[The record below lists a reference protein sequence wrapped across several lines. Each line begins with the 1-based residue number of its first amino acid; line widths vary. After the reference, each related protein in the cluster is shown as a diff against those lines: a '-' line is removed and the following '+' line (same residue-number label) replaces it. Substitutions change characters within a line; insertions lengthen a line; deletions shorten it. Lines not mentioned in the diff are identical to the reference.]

1 MKKVLLT
8 LIIALQTVFV
18 FSQNK
23 ELVPEEIM
31 SNKSLYASSLNNIE
45 WQPGTSYFTWQTPDA
60 IIRGNANTTA
70 IDTILK
76 LNAFNQ
82 ALMSAGKESVKRI
95 PSIDWR
101 DSETMTFTI
110 GNDYYSYKNGQLTLE
125 HNLPETAENG
135 DVAPNSQYIAY
146 TIENNLFISEGK
158 THRTITSDQNK
169 GIVNGQTVH
178 RNEFGINKGTYWSP
192 NATKLA
198 FYRMDETMVTDYP
211 NVDITARVA
220 ELMPSKYPMAGMT
233 SHHVT
238 VGVYDMSSSKI
249 IFLNTGE
256 PKEQYL
262 TNIAWS
268 PDEKYIFIAVLNRD
282 QNHMKFNQYDALT
295 GDFIKTLFEEKN
307 DRYVEPMVPM
317 VFVPGNPNQFI
328 WQSQRDGYNHLYLYD
343 INGKLIKQL
352 TSGNWVVTE
361 MKGFDNPAKGIFY
374 NSTETSPIQEHL
386 YYVDLKSGKRQ
397 RITTERGVHNSRIS
411 SDGKY
416 VITTWNNLE
425 TPPVSTL
432 INIKSKKSREL
443 HRAINPLAQYNL
455 GKMTISTIKAADNT
469 TDLYYRLIKPSDFDS
484 TKKYPV
490 FLYVYGGPHDQLVTD
505 IWMSGGLFLQYMAQQ
520 GYVVFTL
527 DNRGSQNR
535 GFEFESIIH
544 RRVGEIEMADQMKGV
559 EYLMSLPWVDSK
571 RIGVDGWSYGG
582 FMTVN
587 MKLNYPEIFKVASAG
602 GPVCDWKYYEVMYG
616 ERYMD
621 TPEQNPEGYKNS
633 SLIEQAGKLQGK
645 LLIMHGGVDPTV
657 VSQQSLDFVRACI
670 ENKKQ
675 LDYFV
680 YPTHE
685 HNVSGIDRA
694 HMFRKISEYFKEN
707 L

>member
-1 MKKVLLT
+1 MKKILLT
-8 LIIALQTVFV
+8 LLIGFHGFLVL
-18 FSQNK
+18 SQNK
-23 ELVPEEIM
+23 VLVPEEIM
-31 SNKSLYASSLNNIE
+31 TNRSLYATSLNNIQ
-45 WQPGTSYFTWQTPDA
+45 WLPGTSDFTFQIPNA
-60 IIRGNANTTA
+60 VIKGYAGNPRF
-70 IDTILK
+70 DTVIK

-82 ALMSAGKESVKRI
+82 SLTALGKESVKRI
-95 PSIDWR
+95 PLINWR
-101 DSETMTFTI
+101 DAETMVFSI
-110 GNDYYSYKNGQLTLE
+110 GTDYYSYKNGQLTLE
-125 HNLPETAENG
+125 HNLPTTAENG
-135 DVAPNSQYIAY
+135 ELAPNNQYIAY
-146 TIENNLFISEGK
+146 TIENNLFISDGK
-158 THRTITSDQNK
+158 NHRTITNDQNK

-178 RNEFGINKGTYWSP
+178 RNEFGINKGTFWSP
-192 NATKLA
+192 LGNQLA

-220 ELMPSKYPMAGMT
+220 ELQNTKYPMAGMT
-233 SHHVT
+233 SHQVT
-238 VGVYDMSSSKI
+238 VGVYDLATSRT
-249 IFLNTGE
+249 IFLKTGE

-262 TNIAWS
+262 TNVAWS
-268 PDEKYIFIAVLNRD
+268 PDEKYIFIAVINRD

-307 DRYVEPMVPM
+307 DRYVEPLVSM
-317 VFVPGNPNQFI
+317 VFVPGNPDQFI

-374 NSTETSPIQEHL
+374 NSTETSPIQEQL

-397 RITTERGVHNSRIS
+397 KLTTERGVHSPKIS
-411 SDGKY
+411 ADGKHF
-416 VITTWNNLE
+416 ITTWSNLE
-425 TPPVSTL
+425 TPPVTSL
-432 INIKSKKSREL
+432 ITVKTKKSREL
-443 HRAINPLAQYNL
+443 QKTENPLSLYNL

-469 TDLYYRLIKPSDFDS
+469 TDLYYRLIKPAGFDS

-490 FLYVYGGPHDQLVTD
+490 FLYVYGGPHSQLVTES
-505 IWMSGGLFLQYMAQQ
+505 WMSGGLFLQYMAQQ

-527 DNRGSQNR
+527 DNRGTQNR

-559 EYLMSLPWVDSK
+559 DFLMSLPYVDK
-571 RIGVDGWSYGG
+571 NRIGVDGWSYGG
-582 FMTVN
+582 FMSVN

-621 TPEQNPEGYKNS
+621 TPEQNPDGYKKS
-633 SLIEQAGKLQGK
+633 SLIEQAGKLEGK

-657 VSQQSLDFVRACI
+657 VWQQSLDFLRACI
-670 ENKKQ
+670 DNKKQ

-694 HMFRKISEYFKEN
+694 HLFRKISEYFNQN

>member
-1 MKKVLLT
+1 MKKILLT
-8 LIIALQTVFV
+8 LLISFHGFLV

-31 SNKSLYASSLNNIE
+31 SNRSLYASSLNNIQ
-45 WQPGTSYFTWQTPDA
+45 WQPGTADFTFQIPNA
-60 IIRGNANTTA
+60 IIKGYAGNPAF
-70 IDTILK
+70 DTILK
-76 LNAFNQ
+76 IDAFNQ
-82 ALMSAGKESVKRI
+82 SLTAIGKESVKRI
-95 PSIDWR
+95 PLINWR
-101 DSETMTFTI
+101 DAETMAFSI
-110 GNDYYSYKNGQLTLE
+110 GTDYYSSKNGQLTLE
-125 HNLPETAENG
+125 HDLPTTAENG
-135 DVAPNSQYIAY
+135 ELAPNNLYIAY
-146 TIENNLFISEGK
+146 TIENNLFISDGK
-158 THRTITSDQNK
+158 NHRTITNDQNK

-178 RNEFGINKGTYWSP
+178 RNEFGINKGTFWSP
-192 NATKLA
+192 LGNKLA

-220 ELMPSKYPMAGMT
+220 ELQNMKYPMAGMT
-233 SHHVT
+233 SHQVT
-238 VGVYDMSSSKI
+238 LGVYDITTSKT
-249 IFLNTGE
+249 IFLKTGE
-256 PKEQYL
+256 PNEQYL
-262 TNIAWS
+262 TNVAWS
-268 PDEKYIFIAVLNRD
+268 PDEKYIFIAVINRD
-282 QNHMKFNQYDALT
+282 QNHLKFNQYDALT

-374 NSTETSPIQEHL
+374 NSTETSPIQEQL

-397 RITTERGVHNSRIS
+397 KLTTERGVHNPRIS
-411 SDGKY
+411 ADGKY
-416 VITTWNNLE
+416 FITTWSNLE
-425 TPPVSTL
+425 TPPVTSLVTVK
-432 INIKSKKSREL
+432 NGKSREL
-443 HRAINPLAQYNL
+443 QRTANPLALYNL

-469 TDLYYRLIKPSDFDS
+469 TDLYYRMIKPAGFDS

-490 FLYVYGGPHDQLVTD
+490 FLYVYGGPHSQLVTD
-505 IWMSGGLFLQYMAQQ
+505 SWMSGGLFLQFMAQQ

-527 DNRGSQNR
+527 DNRGTQNR

-559 EYLMSLPWVDSK
+559 DFLMSLSYVDK
-571 RIGVDGWSYGG
+571 NRIGVDGWSYGG
-582 FMTVN
+582 FMSVN

-621 TPEQNPEGYKNS
+621 TPEQNPDGYKKS
-633 SLIEQAGKLQGK
+633 SLIEQAAKLQGK

-657 VSQQSLDFVRACI
+657 VWQQSLDFLRACI
-670 ENKKQ
+670 DNKKQ

-694 HMFRKISEYFKEN
+694 HLFRKISEYFNQN